1 MKELDQSK
9 RIIPVMMRWPDAW
22 VNIKRHLFGEDE
34 YTVDLIDREN
44 FKRYRKLIEY
54 YNMEVIIQ
62 DDGELT
68 IKVPEIVDKVLLT
81 TQNRWIKS
89 NASYSDFLIISI
101 EPESLEFDRAIF
113 CYMAKPSSD
122 KTLNND
128 DYIIDDNG
136 ARYLNLKF
144 KGRIIESKD
153 VDNMAKEWVVRYKRL
168 CDSFNKGYTGSKN
181 HSDESVKSHK
191 VKPIKRK
198 KD

>member
-22 VNIKRHLFGEDE
+22 VNIKRYFFGEDK
-34 YTVDLIDREN
+34 YTADLIDREN
-44 FKRYRKLIEY
+44 FNMYRKLIEY
-54 YNMEVIIQ
+54 YNTEVIIQ

-68 IKVPEIVDKVLLT
+68 IKVPEIIDKVLLT
-81 TQNRWIKS
+81 TQNQWIKS
-89 NASYSDFLIISI
+89 NASYGDFLIISI

-128 DYIIDDNG
+128 DYIIDEDG

-153 VDNMAKEWVVRYKRL
+153 VDNMAKEWVARYKRF
-168 CDSFNKGYTGSKN
+168 CDDYSNGFTGSKN

-191 VKPIKRK
+191 VKPTKRK